1 MNEFNL
7 YVVGK
12 SLIRNNFVRY
22 ISLLLLCI
30 YRFLYIEFGLLIKS
44 RERIIITI
52 IIGKIKMVIMD

>member
-1 MNEFNL
+1 MNKFNL